1 MPRIPGTRVK
11 DGRAINVSNGIM
23 RASSRNSLEKL
34 EPIEPGNADAY
45 AFDSGATSNLFCCR
59 APNPGRSI
67 QQQLFALRPQSQYRS
82 STGVGRR
89 DDVAR
94 QTVLYRARYPSQI
107 VLPVITNPIK

>member
-45 AFDSGATSNLFCCR
+45 AFDSGATSNLLLSGTKSGSKYPAATFR
-59 APNPGRSI
+59 TTTAISI
-67 QQQLFALRPQSQYRS
+67 
-82 STGVGRR
+82 
-89 DDVAR
+89 
-94 QTVLYRARYPSQI
+94 
-107 VLPVITNPIK
+107 PVIHWGRTPR